1 MTFLNMD
8 LWRLTAARIEHPHNA
23 FGTPALP
30 SAECRDCNTSTGSYR
45 RPLFGPRNALW
56 RPRCVF
62 HVQFAVVIIPS
73 RATAF

>member
-1 MTFLNMD
+1 MTFLNG
-8 LWRLTAARIEHPHNA
+8 LTSARIEHPHNA

-30 SAECRDCNTSTGSYR
+30 SAECPDCNTSTGSYR

-62 HVQFAVVIIPS
+62 HVQSAVVMIPS